1 MRSPLCSPL
10 RAHWPGNRSSL
21 CTGRLLTQPTAW
33 ARLQRWVLTAGAGVG
48 AALLLAGCASR
59 SADVPA
65 HRQALTEFRGWSCT
79 RLFDEADRTQWLAAD
94 KAYAVDARAGN
105 NVLALGLGVTVFWPA
120 LLAMRPDGEEARQLA
135 TLKGRF
141 EALQEAAAQAGCGAA
156 PPDMAAERA
165 AGLPVAVGERLVYE
179 RRAGPRGP
187 AQRLALG
194 VEALRRDGLEFSA
207 VLDGRVLPGLWRQDL
222 QGNFVPDGRPAPA
235 VVWRRLLR
243 PGLTL
248 GQVVSGELLGPGDV
262 VPAGRLRAQVV
273 AIGPQTLDGR
283 RFDVAVLELFG
294 DVPVTLPGGSATVPG
309 RLEGVMAVD
318 RDSGVLLRLDLRSAN
333 PDFTVWQR
341 LVSVEAAAR

>member
-1 MRSPLCSPL
+1 MCSPL
-10 RAHWPGNRSSL
+10 RFRLRAHGPGKPCSAPS
-21 CTGRLLTQPTAW
+21 GRRQAWPTAR
-33 ARLQRWVLTAGAGVG
+33 ARLHAGVLAAA

-65 HRQALTEFRGWSCT
+65 ERQALTEFRGWSCP

-135 TLKGRF
+135 ALKGRF

-179 RRAGPRGP
+179 RRAGPRAP
-187 AQRLALG
+187 AQRLVLG
-194 VEALRRDGLEFSA
+194 VQALRRDGLALSA
-207 VLDGRVLPGLWRQDL
+207 ELDGQAWPGLWHQDL
-222 QGNFVPDGRPAPA
+222 QGNFVPDGQPAPA

-243 PGLTL
+243 PDLTL
-248 GQVVSGELLGPGDV
+248 GQVLSGELLGPGDV

-273 AIGPQTLDGR
+273 AVGPQVLDGR

-294 DVPVTLPGGSATVPG
+294 DVPVALPGGSAMVPG

-318 RDSGVLLRLDLRSAN
+318 RSSGVLLRLDLRSAN